1 MTASV
6 PWSVNAVEPDTW
18 ATAREAARRSGLSVG
33 EWLEAAI
40 RETASE
46 PNSARGPVQR
56 RPGSERLEQR
66 LEDISERLDHF
77 MQCEPRTQSD
87 KRGGRQ
93 ESVLHSLDTLTQRIE
108 TLIGDIRANDQGTP
122 HHIKTSIDRL
132 DHRLET
138 LFSQHR
144 PGASTREPEIER
156 KLSDIAGAIEAMSRR
171 VEQENTRYV
180 APPLAA
186 GASPS
191 IAELDAA
198 IAEITVRQMAL
209 DQGVRGGDLER
220 RLAAIDTR
228 FGLGHRASSDLSGL
242 EHQLKTMAD
251 EMQALR
257 RVSVQAESIE
267 TVRREV
273 AELACTLSE
282 LAPRRSI
289 ETLERTIEA
298 LARRIDRT
306 SLGES
311 DESAGEIIDALKEIR
326 GALADVRPAENFSA
340 VERDLQMLSGKLDQL
355 NARGIDSATV
365 DRLQVQTGEIRELLA
380 NALPS
385 DALKTLVGQIEM
397 LVHKFENSASPGEGA
412 VLDVVSAL
420 GRRIDTFAER
430 VESAARQP
438 AGSAVLD
445 DIRNRLEQI
454 EGALERGDRGE
465 PGGLEATMKSLVD
478 KLASAE
484 MRLGS
489 LGNLERGLNDLF
501 GQIHEVRANAID
513 VAERAM
519 RSSSP
524 AATRFAEIEE
534 RRLAEAEPE
543 AKSTPAP
550 RSPDIA
556 PRLPE
561 VSPRPPEVK
570 QEPASP
576 PRMPAVRAVPRP
588 IAGDPETASVTSA
601 SEEGGDYPLE
611 PGTGIPHPRGPQS
624 AAQRIAQSEA
634 ALGGI
639 VSKLPE
645 SSTRTSDFIAAARR
659 AAQAAAAEQNVPA
672 SAQRDTNTKTAAKP
686 GRVRTLFIGLMAMLL
701 IFGAVRFSGMWM
713 PMFFHAEPPAP
724 LSGSSETEPTPVE
737 KQSAIPSDTDP
748 AIASAPP
755 SGVVGRAPTSSL
767 LAKPERDSE
776 PTGSIKNAKPA
787 NTLVESA
794 VTPARAPA
802 ELPGSIGTSALR
814 MAAMA
819 ADPIAAY
826 EIGSR
831 WFEGR
836 GVQTNTLEAR
846 RWFEIAQ
853 SRGSAPAAYR
863 LGSIYEKGY
872 GTAKNSAEARRY
884 YTIAAEAGHAKAMH
898 NLAVL
903 YSEGIDGKPD
913 YKSAARWFRM
923 AADRNVRDSQYNL
936 GVLYA
941 RGFGVDPNMAESFRW
956 FALAANQGDAD
967 AAKKRDDVAGRLD
980 AQTLTAAKLAVQTWS
995 ATPLDEAANNPRL
1008 KPEWEKAEAT
1018 VPRKR
1023 SVKN

>member
-46 PNSARGPVQR
+46 RDAARAPAHR
-56 RPGSERLEQR
+56 RPDSGRLERR
-66 LEDISERLDHF
+66 LDDISEQLDHF
-77 MQCEPRTQSD
+77 MQHEPRARD
-87 KRGGRQ
+87 KRGGR
-93 ESVLHSLDTLTQRIE
+93 EENVLVHSLDALTQRIE
-108 TLIGDIRANDQGTP
+108 TLIGDVRANDQGAP
-122 HHIKTSIDRL
+122 HQIKTAIDRL

-138 LFSQHR
+138 LFSQNR
-144 PGASTREPEIER
+144 SAATAREPEIER

-171 VEQENTRYV
+171 IEQENTRYV
-180 APPLAA
+180 APA
-186 GASPS
+186 ASPS

-198 IAEITVRQMAL
+198 IAEITVRQAAL

-220 RLAAIDTR
+220 RLTAIDAR
-228 FGLGHRASSDLSGL
+228 FGLGHRAGPDLAGL

-257 RVSVQAESIE
+257 RASVQAESIE

-273 AELACTLSE
+273 AELARTLSE

-289 ETLERTIEA
+289 ETLERTIEM
-298 LARRIDRT
+298 LARRIDRA
-306 SLGES
+306 SLGAS

-340 VERDLQMLSGKLDQL
+340 VERDLQALSGKLDQL
-355 NARGIDSATV
+355 NARGIDGATV
-365 DRLQVQTGEIRELLA
+365 DRLQAQTGEIRELLV

-385 DALKTLVGQIEM
+385 DSLKTLVGQIEM
-397 LVHKFENSASPGEGA
+397 LVHKFEHSASPSEGA
-412 VLDVVSAL
+412 VLDVVTAL
-420 GRRIDTFAER
+420 ERRIDTFAER

-438 AGSAVLD
+438 AGAAVLD
-445 DIRNRLEQI
+445 DIRQRLEQI

-465 PGGLEATMKSLVD
+465 PGGLETTMKSLVD
-478 KLASAE
+478 KLAAAE
-484 MRLGS
+484 MKLAS
-489 LGNLERGLNDLF
+489 IGNLERGLNDLF

-524 AATRFAEIEE
+524 PLSPSSSPSPADAATRFAEIQE
-534 RRLAEAEPE
+534 RRLAEPE
-543 AKSTPAP
+543 AKPAP
-550 RSPDIA
+550 S
-556 PRLPE
+556 
-561 VSPRPPEVK
+561 SRPPEVK

-576 PRMPAVRAVPRP
+576 PRAPAVRAVPRP

-611 PGTGIPHPRGPQS
+611 PGTGAPRGPQS

-659 AAQAAAAEQNVPA
+659 AAQAAAAEQNFPA
-672 SAQRDTNTKTAAKP
+672 SAQKDAKIKTAGKS
-686 GRVRTLFIGLMAMLL
+686 GRMRALFIGLMAMLIL
-701 IFGAVRFSGMWM
+701 FGAVRFSGMWM
-713 PMFFHAEPPAP
+713 PLFFHAEPPAP
-724 LSGSSETEPTPVE
+724 PVESPKAEPGPVE
-737 KQSAIPSDTDP
+737 KQSATPSDQDP
-748 AIASAPP
+748 TIASAPP
-755 SGVVGRAPTSSL
+755 SGVVGAAPSSSL
-767 LAKPERDSE
+767 LAKPETDPE

-787 NTLVESA
+787 NAPVETAA
-794 VTPARAPA
+794 VPARAPA
-802 ELPGSIGTSALR
+802 ELPGSIGTAALR
-814 MAAMA
+814 AAAIA
-819 ADPIAAY
+819 ADPTAAY
-826 EIGSR
+826 EVGSR

-836 GVQTNTLEAR
+836 GVQTNTVEAR
-846 RWFEIAQ
+846 RWFEIAL

-863 LGSIYEKGY
+863 LGNIYEKGY

-884 YTIAAEAGHAKAMH
+884 YAIAAEAGHAKAMH

-903 YSEGIDGKPD
+903 YSEGVDGKPD
-913 YKSAARWFRM
+913 YKTAARWFRM
-923 AADRNVRDSQYNL
+923 AAERNVRDSQYNL

-941 RGFGVDPNMAESFRW
+941 RGFGVDQNMAESFRW
-956 FALAANQGDAD
+956 FALAASQGDAD

-980 AQTLTAAKLAVQTWS
+980 AQSLTAAKLAVQTWS
-995 ATPLDEAANNPRL
+995 ATPLDDAANNTRL
-1008 KPEWEKAEAT
+1008 KPEWEKAEAAA
-1018 VPRKR
+1018 PRKR

>member
-40 RETASE
+40 RDTAGE
-46 PNSARGPVQR
+46 REAARAPTPR
-56 RPGSERLEQR
+56 RPGNDHLERR
-66 LEDISERLDHF
+66 LDDISEQLDHF
-77 MQCEPRTQSD
+77 MQREPRARG
-87 KRGGRQ
+87 KRGGR
-93 ESVLHSLDTLTQRIE
+93 EENVLVHSFDALTQRIE
-108 TLIGDIRANDQGTP
+108 TLIGDVRANDQGAP
-122 HHIKTSIDRL
+122 HQIKTAIDRL

-138 LFSQHR
+138 LFSQNR
-144 PGASTREPEIER
+144 SGASAREPEIER

-171 VEQENTRYV
+171 IEQENTRYV
-180 APPLAA
+180 APS
-186 GASPS
+186 ASPS

-198 IAEITVRQMAL
+198 IAEITVRQAAL

-220 RLAAIDTR
+220 RLAAIDAR
-228 FGLGHRASSDLSGL
+228 FGLGHRAGPDLAGL

-257 RVSVQAESIE
+257 RASVQAESIE

-273 AELACTLSE
+273 AELARTLSE

-298 LARRIDRT
+298 LARRIDRA
-306 SLGES
+306 SLGAA
-311 DESAGEIIDALKEIR
+311 DESASEIIDALKEIR

-340 VERDLQMLSGKLDQL
+340 VERDLQALSGKLDQL
-355 NARGIDSATV
+355 NARGIDGATV
-365 DRLQVQTGEIRELLA
+365 DRLQAQTGEIRELLA
-380 NALPS
+380 NALPG

-397 LVHKFENSASPGEGA
+397 LVHKFEHAASPGEGA

-438 AGSAVLD
+438 AGSAVLE

-478 KLASAE
+478 KLAAAE
-484 MRLGS
+484 MKLAS
-489 LGNLERGLNDLF
+489 IGNLERGLNDLF

-524 AATRFAEIEE
+524 PLSPSSSPSPADAATRFAEIQE
-534 RRLAEAEPE
+534 RRLTEPE
-543 AKSTPAP
+543 VKPAL
-550 RSPDIA
+550 A
-556 PRLPE
+556 
-561 VSPRPPEVK
+561 PRPPEAK

-576 PRMPAVRAVPRP
+576 PRAPAVRAVPRP

-611 PGTGIPHPRGPQS
+611 PGTGAPHPRGAQS

-659 AAQAAAAEQNVPA
+659 AAQAAAAEQNFPA
-672 SAQRDTNTKTAAKP
+672 SAQKDAKTKVAGKP
-686 GRVRTLFIGLMAMLL
+686 GRMRALFIGLITMLIL
-701 IFGAVRFSGMWM
+701 FGAVRFSGMWM
-713 PMFFHAEPPAP
+713 PLFFHAEPSAP
-724 LSGSSETEPTPVE
+724 PVESPKAEPESGPVE
-737 KQSAIPSDTDP
+737 KQSAMPSNQDP

-755 SGVVGRAPTSSL
+755 SGVVGAAPSSSL
-767 LAKPERDSE
+767 LAKPEADPE

-787 NTLVESA
+787 NAPVETAA
-794 VTPARAPA
+794 VPARAPA
-802 ELPGSIGTSALR
+802 ELPGSIGTAALR
-814 MAAMA
+814 AAAMA
-819 ADPIAAY
+819 ADPVAAY
-826 EIGSR
+826 EVGSR

-836 GVQTNTLEAR
+836 GVQTNTIEAR
-846 RWFEIAQ
+846 RWFEIAL
-853 SRGSAPAAYR
+853 SRGSAAAAYR
-863 LGSIYEKGY
+863 LGNIYEKGY

-884 YTIAAEAGHAKAMH
+884 YAIAAEAGHAKAMH

-903 YSEGIDGKPD
+903 YSEGVDGKPD
-913 YKSAARWFRM
+913 YKTAARWFRM

-941 RGFGVDPNMAESFRW
+941 RGFGVDQNMAESFRW
-956 FALAANQGDAD
+956 FALAASQGDTD

-995 ATPLDEAANNPRL
+995 ATPLDDAANNTRL
-1008 KPEWEKAEAT
+1008 KPEWVKAEAAA
-1018 VPRKR
+1018 PRKR

>member
-46 PNSARGPVQR
+46 PNSARAPAHR
-56 RPGSERLEQR
+56 HPGSDRLEQR

-77 MQCEPRTQSD
+77 MQHEPRARSD
-87 KRGGRQ
+87 KRGGRE

-132 DHRLET
+132 DLRLET
-138 LFSQHR
+138 LFSQNR
-144 PGASTREPEIER
+144 PGASAREPEIER
-156 KLSDIAGAIEAMSRR
+156 KLADIAGAIEAMSRR
-171 VEQENTRYV
+171 VEQESTRYA
-180 APPLAA
+180 APA
-186 GASPS
+186 ASPS
-191 IAELDAA
+191 VAELDAA
-198 IAEITVRQMAL
+198 IAEVTVRQMAL

-228 FGLGHRASSDLSGL
+228 FGLGRRAGPDLSGL

-257 RVSVQAESIE
+257 RASVQAESIE

-273 AELACTLSE
+273 AELARTLSE

-298 LARRIDRT
+298 LARRID
-306 SLGES
+306 SASPGGS
-311 DESAGEIIDALKEIR
+311 DESAGEIIAALKEIR

-355 NARGIDSATV
+355 NARGIDGATV
-365 DRLQVQTGEIRELLA
+365 DRVQAQTGEIRELLA

-397 LVHKFENSASPGEGA
+397 LVHKFENSASPSEGA

-420 GRRIDTFAER
+420 ERRIDTFAER
-430 VESAARQP
+430 VETAARQP

-445 DIRNRLEQI
+445 DIRSRLEQI
-454 EGALERGDRGE
+454 ESALERGDRGE

-484 MRLGS
+484 MRLSS

-519 RSSSP
+519 RPSSP
-524 AATRFAEIEE
+524 AATRFAEIEG
-534 RRLAEAEPE
+534 RRLAETEPE
-543 AKSTPAP
+543 AKPG
-550 RSPDIA
+550 RSPEIA

-561 VSPRPPEVK
+561 VSPRAPEGK
-570 QEPASP
+570 QELASP
-576 PRMPAVRAVPRP
+576 PRAPAVRTVPRP

-601 SEEGGDYPLE
+601 SEEGGDFPLE
-611 PGTGIPHPRGPQS
+611 PGTGTPHPRGPRS

-645 SSTRTSDFIAAARR
+645 SSMRTSDFIAAARR

-672 SAQRDTNTKTAAKP
+672 SAQPGTKTKAAAKP

-701 IFGAVRFSGMWM
+701 IFGAVRFGGVWM
-713 PMFFHAEPPAP
+713 PMFFHAEPPEPPAGTPQAEPAP
-724 LSGSSETEPTPVE
+724 AE
-737 KQSAIPSDTDP
+737 KQSAIPSDPDP
-748 AIASAPP
+748 TIASAPP
-755 SGVVGRAPTSSL
+755 SGVVGTAPSSSL
-767 LAKPERDSE
+767 LAKPEADPE
-776 PTGSIKNAKPA
+776 PTGSIKSAKPA
-787 NTLVESA
+787 NTFVESA

-802 ELPGSIGTSALR
+802 ELPGSIGTIALR
-814 MAAMA
+814 TAAMA
-819 ADPIAAY
+819 ADPIAAF

-836 GVQTNTLEAR
+836 GVQTNTVEAR

-853 SRGSAPAAYR
+853 SHGSIPAAYR

-872 GTAKNSAEARRY
+872 GTAKNIAEARRY
-884 YTIAAEAGHAKAMH
+884 YAIAAEAGHAKAMH

-913 YKSAARWFRM
+913 YKSAAHWFRM

-967 AAKKRDDVAGRLD
+967 SAKKRDDVAGRLD

-1008 KPEWEKAEAT
+1008 KPEWEKAEAAA
-1018 VPRKR
+1018 PRKR